1 MNKPDQFKR
10 VDASAAGRWR
20 SAADA
25 VDLIESKSVVALGH
39 LGAEPIT
46 LTKELWNRADRLRDV
61 TLLSGMM
68 VTGYGFLGIPDSP
81 FRLKTWFMPGTL
93 LSGSMRDVAAE
104 YLPLNWT
111 QTSRYLRSG
120 IVDTAI
126 VQVSDADADGYH
138 SLGISVGQHRAMVDG
153 ARLVIAEV
161 NRAMPRTC
169 GASLIHQ
176 SRIDILVRGDH
187 DLLPFPN
194 REPGEADFLI
204 GRQAAELIPDGS
216 WVQFGIGS
224 IPGAMLKGLI
234 DLGRRNLRILSQVT
248 DPARELIEAGCCV
261 EDGPK
266 AVIGEVLGTRDLYAW
281 SNANRDL
288 CMADALATHSLES
301 FAARER
307 FVSVNSA
314 LEVDLLGQVNSEW
327 LDGRQVGAIGG
338 SMDFAA
344 AAQIEGNRTII
355 AINSMT
361 NKGKSRIVP
370 MLGRGPVTVPRS
382 LVQFVVTEFGT
393 ADLRNRTMH
402 ERALALT
409 AISHPDHREE
419 LEKAAFALR

>member
-1 MNKPDQFKR
+1 MNKPAQCKHP
-10 VDASAAGRWR
+10 DASGPGKWR

-25 VDLIESKSVVALGH
+25 VDIVESGSVVALGH
-39 LGAEPIT
+39 LGAEPVT
-46 LTKELWNRADRLRDV
+46 LTQELWTRAYRLRDV

-68 VTGYGFLGIPDSP
+68 VTGYGFLGIPNNP

-93 LSGSMRDVAAE
+93 MSGSMREVVAE

-111 QTSRYLRSG
+111 QTARYLRSG

-126 VQVSDADADGYH
+126 VQVSDADVDGYH

-153 ARLVIAEV
+153 ARRVIAEV
-161 NRAMPRTC
+161 NSAMPRTC
-169 GASLIHQ
+169 GDSLIHQ
-176 SRIDILVRGDH
+176 SQIDILVRGDH

-194 REPGEADFLI
+194 RAPGEAELLI
-204 GRQAAELIPDGS
+204 GRRVAEMIPDGS

-234 DLGRRNLRILSQVT
+234 ALGRRGLRILSQVT

-261 EDGPK
+261 EGAPK
-266 AVIGEVLGTRDLYAW
+266 ALVGEVLGSRELYAW
-281 SNANRDL
+281 SNGNRDL
-288 CMADALATHSLES
+288 HMTDALATHSPES

-314 LEVDLLGQVNSEW
+314 LEIDLLGQINSEW
-327 LDGRQVGAIGG
+327 LDGRQAGAIGG
-338 SMDFAA
+338 SMDFAL
-344 AAQIEGNRTII
+344 AAQLEGNRSII
-355 AINSMT
+355 AINSVT

-370 MLGRGPVTVPRS
+370 ILAPGPVTVPRS
-382 LVQFVVTEFGT
+382 LVQFVVTEFGSV
-393 ADLRNRTMH
+393 DLRNRTVG
-402 ERALALT
+402 ERAQALA